1 MATPRRS
8 AAPHPHVRVRAGDL
22 PATEHLTVV
31 SPHLDDAVLSCFALM
46 RAART
51 ATVITVFAGLPPVGT
66 QPAFYDRL
74 TGSTDPH
81 RRMAARRREDRAA
94 LRLLNAKPV
103 HLDLLD
109 GPYRTTAPT
118 TDELVEAI
126 AAAVPRRTTLL
137 AAPGGFGNHPDHRLV
152 AEAAPLAAD
161 ALGLDLVAYAD
172 YPYAASY
179 GWPAWVTG
187 NEPDPFLDP
196 ECTWDAARAR
206 LRTNHLLVDT
216 VVSLPPAVRREK
228 AEAVG
233 RYVTQLGVV
242 EMGPA
247 SLATGPA
254 RSRFELLFRR
264 ATAAVEP
271 TRR

>member
-22 PATEHLTVV
+22 PATGHLTVV

-74 TGSTDPH
+74 TGSADPH

-109 GPYRTTAPT
+109 GPYRSGAPER
-118 TDELVEAI
+118 DELVAAI
-126 AAAVPRRTTLL
+126 AERVPRRTTLL
-137 AAPGGFGNHPDHRLV
+137 AVPAGFGTHPDHHAV
-152 AEAAPLAAD
+152 AAAGPEVAGL
-161 ALGLDLVAYAD
+161 LGLDLVAYAD
-172 YPYAASY
+172 YPYAAVY
-179 GWPAWVTG
+179 GWPAWVTRT
-187 NEPDPFLDP
+187 PTHPMLDP
-196 ECTWDAARAR
+196 EVAWAPVRRRLEPHGLTADTVIDLDRATQQAKVAAFSCYASQVEVCEFGPARMVSGPAR
-206 LRTNHLLVDT
+206 LRH
-216 VVSLPPAVRREK
+216 
-228 AEAVG
+228 
-233 RYVTQLGVV
+233 
-242 EMGPA
+242 
-247 SLATGPA
+247 
-254 RSRFELLFRR
+254 ELLL
-264 ATAAVEP
+264 
-271 TRR
+271 TRPG